1 MADMRSKLNEL
12 YSLEQLSNKN
22 TIIHKIHPMIKIIV
36 TIVYIVCLLMKNRYD
51 LFGLAVFLFYPII
64 VMALA
69 EIPYKMIF
77 NRTLVTLPF
86 VFFAGIGSLIFD
98 REEVILASG
107 VVVTTGVL
115 AFFVLHVRT
124 ILSVSAVLLLV
135 STTKFSDLT
144 EQLGRMHV
152 PTFMIHLMEMIYR
165 YITVLVE
172 EASVMMTA
180 YRLRNPKYKYPHI
193 KHMGTFVGHLFLR
206 SMDRAERIYCAMKC
220 RAYGKD
226 VMKNTKSTE
235 NTESTEITEITEST
249 ESVESIESTE
259 SGDSMK
265 DMLKIENLTVKYP
278 DGKLA
283 VDNFSLSVE
292 SGKKVALVGA
302 NGAGKSTLMLAIEG
316 LLEGEG
322 SIFVDGMV
330 LNKENLADIRQRVGM
345 VFQNPDDQLFMA
357 NIYDDIAFG
366 PRNMGLDEES
376 VRYRVEDRLKLLG
389 ISNLRDKTALK
400 MSGGEKRM
408 AAMATVLA
416 MKPSVMLLD
425 EPTAF
430 LDPKAR
436 RTLIN
441 VLNTLPHTM
450 LIATHDLAFAKEVCE
465 HVVVMKEGRVFA
477 EGSCVDIL
485 YDEKLMDEGGLESI
499 R

>member
-1 MADMRSKLNEL
+1 M
-12 YSLEQLSNKN
+12 
-22 TIIHKIHPMIKIIV
+22 
-36 TIVYIVCLLMKNRYD
+36 
-51 LFGLAVFLFYPII
+51 
-64 VMALA
+64 
-69 EIPYKMIF
+69 
-77 NRTLVTLPF
+77 
-86 VFFAGIGSLIFD
+86 
-98 REEVILASG
+98 
-107 VVVTTGVL
+107 
-115 AFFVLHVRT
+115 
-124 ILSVSAVLLLV
+124 
-135 STTKFSDLT
+135 
-144 EQLGRMHV
+144 
-152 PTFMIHLMEMIYR
+152 
-165 YITVLVE
+165 
-172 EASVMMTA
+172 
-180 YRLRNPKYKYPHI
+180 
-193 KHMGTFVGHLFLR
+193 
-206 SMDRAERIYCAMKC
+206 
-220 RAYGKD
+220 
-226 VMKNTKSTE
+226 
-235 NTESTEITEITEST
+235 
-249 ESVESIESTE
+249 
-259 SGDSMK
+259 
-265 DMLKIENLTVKYP
+265 
-278 DGKLA
+278 
-283 VDNFSLSVE
+283 
-292 SGKKVALVGA
+292 ALVGA

>member
-1 MADMRSKLNEL
+1 MADMRSKLNEI

-22 TIIHKIHPMIKIIV
+22 TVIHKIHPMIKIIV

-77 NRTLVTLPF
+77 KRTLVTLPF

-144 EQLGRMHV
+144 KQLGRMHV
-152 PTFMIHLMEMIYR
+152 PIFMIHLMEMIYR
-165 YITVLVE
+165 YISVLVE

-180 YRLRNPKYKYPHI
+180 YRLRNPQYKYPHI

-220 RAYGKD
+220 RGYGKD
-226 VMKNTKSTE
+226 VMKNTKST
-235 NTESTEITEITEST
+235 
-249 ESVESIESTE
+249 ESTE

-376 VRYRVEDRLKLLG
+376 VRYRVKDRLKLLG